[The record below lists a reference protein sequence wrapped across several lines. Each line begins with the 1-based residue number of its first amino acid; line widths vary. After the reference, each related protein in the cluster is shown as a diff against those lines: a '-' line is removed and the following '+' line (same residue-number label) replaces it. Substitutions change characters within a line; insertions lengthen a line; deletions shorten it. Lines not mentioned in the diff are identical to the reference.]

1 MTRKKREERKLQQW
15 RQMKQR
21 LEYTLT
27 YAGMNYPPDSIC
39 SELRRMGHLCNPDE
53 ILFYLEFLD
62 AHKGEK
68 LTDITNSMYRLLW
81 EEEPPQIP
89 AEEQIEAIKPE
100 YKPVQEYQS
109 RALFLYLLT
118 CRMEMMRHLWEKHPE
133 KFERAGWEREWVEVG
148 FDSEYVRVMYGV
160 LTDENN
166 KDKTITELSEKAYR
180 ILYVGKRK
188 IYNSS
193 TGTGKMYSC
202 DVSDIKVIQL
212 ECKTWCEEK
221 VKQWLKDIETEEE
234 NRKKKE
240 ENNDTGN

>member
-15 RQMKQR
+15 KQMKQR

-27 YAGMNYPPDSIC
+27 YARMNYPPENIC
-39 SELRRMGHLCNPDE
+39 SELRRIGHLCNPDE
-53 ILFYLEFLD
+53 VLFYLEYLES
-62 AHKGEK
+62 HNGEK
-68 LTDITNSMYRLLW
+68 LSDITNSMYRLLW

-118 CRMEMMRHLWEKHPE
+118 CRMEMMRDLLERHPE
-133 KFERAGWEREWVEVG
+133 RFERENWMQDWIEIG
-148 FDSEYVRVMYGV
+148 FDSEYVRVMLGV

-166 KDKTITELSEKAYR
+166 KGKTITELSEKAYR

-188 IYNSS
+188 IYNSAN
-193 TGTGKMYSC
+193 GTGKMYSC
-202 DVSDIKVIQL
+202 DVLDLKVIQL
-212 ECKTWCEEK
+212 ECKAWCEEK